1 MSINA
6 GGKPIVTDKLV
17 HLWDPLSN
25 VSYPSGSTK
34 VYNHFSEGHVKKIT
48 NGFGTNSTGGT
59 KNGLAEYGDETAHQR
74 QKGYWTSD
82 GTSDYIYFGTSNTTL
97 PIRGGTTGYNHPAS
111 ITYGGWFKLDSSNS
125 TTRYLFGFGG
135 SSSSSYFSFMRVTS
149 SGNLYMQHEPNTN
162 YSSVSTNVSIEDD
175 TWHLIYAV
183 IRGTGTNTA
192 TCQIFIDGGLFT
204 QSSVSSSISSAN
216 FLGYNSQCNVY
227 GIGNVKMNSWQTSF
241 LGDIGP
247 HYIYAK
253 ELSTGE
259 MQQNYYALIDR
270 FNF

>member
-25 VSYPSGSTK
+25 VCYPSGSETLH
-34 VYNHFSEGHVKKIT
+34 NHFSEAHVKKLT
-48 NGFGTNSTGGT
+48 NGFGTNGSGGT
-59 KNGLAEYGDETAHQR
+59 KTGLSEYGGETDHQR
-74 QKGYWTSD
+74 QKGYWTAD
-82 GTSDYIYFGTSNTTL
+82 GTGDYIYFGSSNTTL
-97 PIRGGTTGYNHPAS
+97 PIRGGTTGYNHPS
-111 ITYGGWFKLDSSNS
+111 HITFGGWFKLDSSNS
-125 TTRYLFGFGG
+125 TQRYLFGFGG
-135 SSSSSYFSFMRVTS
+135 SSSSHYFSYVRVSS
-149 SGNLYMQHEPNTN
+149 SGGLTFWHEPN
-162 YSSVSTNVSIEDD
+162 SSYQTVTISTSIEDD

-183 IRGTGTNTA
+183 IRGTGTS
-192 TCQIFIDGGLFT
+192 TCTTQIFIDGGLFA
-204 QSSVSSSISSAN
+204 QSSVSSTVSSAN
-216 FLGYNSQCNVY
+216 FLGTSTSTQVY
-227 GIGNVKMNSWQTSF
+227 GIGNVKLSSWQTGF

-253 ELSTGE
+253 ELSTSE

>member
-25 VSYPSGSTK
+25 VSYPSGSET
-34 VYNHFSEGHVKKIT
+34 VHNHFSEAHVKKLT
-48 NGFGTNSTGGT
+48 NGFGTNSSGGT
-59 KNGLAEYGDETAHQR
+59 KTGLAAYGDETDHQR

-82 GTSDYIYFGTSNTTL
+82 GSSDYIYFGSSNTTL
-97 PIRGGTTGYNHPAS
+97 PIRGGTTTYNHPS
-111 ITYGGWFKLDSSNS
+111 HITFGGWFKLDSSNS
-125 TTRYLFGFGG
+125 TTRYLCGWGG
-135 SSSSSYFSFMRVTS
+135 THSSSYFSYIRVNS
-149 SGNLYMQHEPNTN
+149 SGGLYFQHEPNTN
-162 YSSVSTNVSIEDD
+162 YGTAQVSTSIEDD
-175 TWHLIYAV
+175 TWHLIYGV
-183 IRGTGTNTA
+183 IRGTGSSTA
-192 TCQIFIDGGLFT
+192 TVQLFVDGGLFAT
-204 QSSVSSSISSAN
+204 SSTSSSISSAN
-216 FLGYNSQCNVY
+216 FLGTSTSTQHYS
-227 GIGNVKMNSWQTSF
+227 IGAVKLSSWQTSF

-253 ELSTGE
+253 ELSPAE